1 MVDSLT
7 KQDHQGGGGMLNRL
21 SFDSRVHVVF
31 MVFIILSPF
40 SWNVHAKTMAADF
53 SAAIP
58 DRFIMESERIINPN
72 HKFEIAVEAYEASD
86 YNSAAFIFMDLA
98 KSGHVSAQYYLAVMF
113 DSGVG
118 VEEDHE
124 QSAMWYEKAAKKGHT
139 DAQYNLAIAYATG
152 EGITQN
158 IKKSIYWMKKS
169 ALQGNI
175 NSQYN
180 LGLIYIMGKGVKI
193 NMEEGVHW
201 WRLAAISGDSTAQYN
216 LGMMYLEGKGVEAD
230 ICEATRWWQISAD
243 NGFIQSIVLLKSL
256 KNSDIQH
263 GCVGLVSAR

>member
-1 MVDSLT
+1 MWWD
-7 KQDHQGGGGMLNRL
+7 MLNRL
-21 SFDSRVHVVF
+21 SFDTRFHVIF
-31 MVFIILSPF
+31 MTVFILSLF
-40 SWNVHAKTMAADF
+40 SWNAHAKIMKADF
-53 SAAIP
+53 STAIP
-58 DRFIMESERIINPN
+58 DHFILESERIKNPY

-86 YNSAAFIFMDLA
+86 YKSAAVIFMDLA
-98 KSGHVSAQYYLAVMF
+98 KSGHVSAQYYLAIMF
-113 DSGVG
+113 DAGIG
-118 VEEDHE
+118 VEEDHV
-124 QSAMWYEKAAKKGHT
+124 QSAMWYQKAAKKGHT

-193 NMEEGVHW
+193 NMEEGVYW
-201 WRLAAISGDSTAQYN
+201 WRLAAKNGDSTAQYN

-230 ICEATRWWQISAD
+230 ICEATRWWQVSAD
-243 NGFIQSIVLLKSL
+243 NGFIQSIVVLKNL
-256 KNSDIQH
+256 RNSDIQH
-263 GCVGLVSAR
+263 GCDGLVSAR